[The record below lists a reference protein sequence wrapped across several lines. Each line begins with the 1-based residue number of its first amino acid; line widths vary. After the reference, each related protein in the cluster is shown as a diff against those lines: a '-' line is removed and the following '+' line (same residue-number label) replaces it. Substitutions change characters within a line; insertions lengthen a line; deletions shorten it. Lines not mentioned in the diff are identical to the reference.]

1 LNTMTLTRVKLGA
14 AFLSLTSVAITGA
27 AVIAAAQGNADR
39 KPRMSPERRALTKHM
54 IESGKTYRGPGKIGS
69 GMSCAELRPT
79 LVALL
84 KEHGSA
90 KVTTLDGVEVSVRL
104 YEEREI
110 DAAEALLKQVLLE
123 GPVDIRG
130 PADPTPDPEATSEW
144 LEQVNNTKQKARK
157 LLSSARREIVAG
169 DLENA
174 AKLLAEASALD
185 SKWGLFDDTP
195 EKVGEA
201 LRRARGH

>member
-1 LNTMTLTRVKLGA
+1 MTLTRVKLCV
-14 AFLSLTSVAITGA
+14 AFLSLTAVAITGA
-27 AVIAAAQGNADR
+27 AVVVAAQENAVR
-39 KPRMSPERRALTKHM
+39 KPQMSPERRPLTKHM
-54 IESGKTYRGPGKIGS
+54 IDFGVSERGPGKVGS
-69 GMSCAELRPT
+69 GMTFAKLRT
-79 LVALL
+79 SLVALL

-90 KVTTLDGVEVSVRL
+90 KVTTLHGVEVSVRL

-130 PADPTPDPEATSEW
+130 PADPTTDPEATPEW
-144 LEQVNNTKQKARK
+144 LEQVNNAKLRARK

-169 DLENA
+169 DLEKA
-174 AKLLAEASALD
+174 ARLVTEASALD
-185 SKWGLFDDTP
+185 IKWGLFDDTP
-195 EKVGEA
+195 EKAGEA